1 MSNTLNDLYA
11 RKGQIVTTQ
20 EILQN
25 QLNEVNKVINAEL
38 NKGAAPPR
46 EQTPAEKIR
55 EEKRKKK
62 EEEKNKKAARFEKN
76 HAAKNKRGQ
85 K

>member
-25 QLNEVNKVINAEL
+25 QLNEINKGINAEL
-38 NKGAAPPR
+38 NKGNPAP
-46 EQTPAEKIR
+46 EKDI
-55 EEKRKKK
+55 EKKDEKKDKKK
-62 EEEKNKKAARFEKN
+62 RSKK
-76 HAAKNKRGQ
+76 
-85 K
+85 